1 MQEVNLGIEEGKTL
15 AFVTSNLLEDVKQE
29 IIELLKKYKDCFAWS
44 YDKMSGLSK
53 DLVEYN
59 LPIEENF
66 QPLNQLPKHFMLE
79 IALKI

>member
-1 MQEVNLGIEEGKTL
+1 MGIEEGKTV

-44 YDKMSGLSK
+44 YDKMSGLNK

-66 QPLNQLPKHFMLE
+66 QPLNQLSKHFILE